1 MAAANQ
7 PSPSRERSVIDWSV
21 AERVARRLIA
31 DEPVDRTA
39 AGRKMIADFDRL
51 VPEAEAL
58 VWAQTGW
65 NPPASPA
72 RARVVDRVDWVKA
85 NIASFRRLLRPLT
98 SRFDGQLSGPAGWVT
113 PKIAGA
119 ELGMILGWMSGRVLG
134 QYDMLVLEDEDV
146 ADQDVVYFVGPN
158 LAKLEARHQ
167 FDPEQFRLWIA
178 LHELTHRAQF
188 TAVPHLRPRF
198 LELVERSVASTEPDP
213 QMFFEM
219 IGRIAGAIRAG
230 RNPLSEGIGSLLAT
244 PDQQVVMGEIG
255 GMMSLLEG
263 HGDVVMDRAAMA
275 RVPDAGRFGDT
286 LRARRE
292 QTGLT
297 KVAGQLLGLE
307 AKLRQY
313 ADGER
318 FIEMIEA
325 RHGWVGVEAAF
336 GSLEALPTL
345 GEIRDPD
352 LWATRVLGAS
362 GPTSQ
367 GGRVARG
374 GRTRGSG

>member
-1 MAAANQ
+1 MI
-7 PSPSRERSVIDWSV
+7 SE
-21 AERVARRLIA
+21 
-31 DEPVDRTA
+31 EPVDRTSV
-39 AGRKMIADFDRL
+39 GRKMIADFDRL

-65 NPPASPA
+65 TPPPTPA
-72 RARVVDRVDWVKA
+72 RARVVGRVDWVKA

-98 SRFDGQLSGPAGWVT
+98 TRFEGQLKGPAAWVT

-119 ELGMILGWMSGRVLG
+119 ELGLILGWMSGRVLG

-146 ADQDVVYFVGPN
+146 VEQDVVYFVGPN
-158 LAKLEARHQ
+158 LVKLEERHE

-188 TAVPHLRPRF
+188 TAIPHLRPRF
-198 LELVERSVASTEPDP
+198 LELVERSLAATDPDP

-219 IGRIAGAIRAG
+219 LGRIAGAIRAG
-230 RNPLSEGIGSLLAT
+230 RNPLGDGIGSLLASA
-244 PDQQVVMGEIG
+244 DQQAVMGQIG

-263 HGDVVMDRAAMA
+263 HGDVVMDRAARS
-275 RVPDAGRFGDT
+275 RVPDADRFGET
-286 LRARRE
+286 LRVRR
-292 QTGLT
+292 QQSGLA

-318 FIEMIEA
+318 FIEIVEA
-325 RHGWVGVEAAF
+325 RHGWMGVEAAF
-336 GSLEALPTL
+336 ASLEALPTL
-345 GEIRDPD
+345 DEIREPD
-352 LWATRVLGAS
+352 LWAARVLGSA
-362 GPTSQ
+362 TT
-367 GGRVARG
+367 GGRG
-374 GRTRGSG
+374 GRAALAGRARVGG